1 MQTVNRSDTQGLEQK
16 EKNQKYST
24 TNQPVGRF
32 VVFFRF
38 ENKRAKGQDKRI
50 LTREKK
56 KNINVSADGKGRVEV
71 INQNQDIRIIQSNT
85 LVLILIS

>member
-32 VVFFRF
+32 VVFFQF